1 MGDGEWLFGA
11 LIIFNSKW
19 VNNMA
24 SLLAVYLQL
33 STYVCMYIYMYVDG
47 LWICGIY
54 VMLAIAFFA
63 GYDSISE
70 VEINHWVE

>member
-33 STYVCMYIYMYVDG
+33 STYVCMYLCGWPVD
-47 LWICGIY
+47 LWDICNASYCI
-54 VMLAIAFFA
+54 LCRI
-63 GYDSISE
+63 
-70 VEINHWVE
+70 